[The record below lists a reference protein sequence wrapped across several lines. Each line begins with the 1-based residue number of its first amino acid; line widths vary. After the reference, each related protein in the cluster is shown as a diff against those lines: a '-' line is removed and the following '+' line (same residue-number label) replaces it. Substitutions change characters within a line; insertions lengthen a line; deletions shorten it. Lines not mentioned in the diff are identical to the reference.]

1 MNNPLKTSLFG
12 KLCLAGAVAFTALNG
27 STAFAIDKVKFQLD
41 WLPGGDKAPVYVGI
55 KKGFFKD
62 ADLDVTVA
70 SGRGSTDA
78 ISKLATGNADLGLS
92 DLVALL
98 MAKAQN
104 DVPVSAVYSVFSK
117 APHAF
122 FVLSES
128 GVKSVKDVAGK
139 RIATSPYTSS
149 NVFLPL
155 LLDVNGVDP
164 NSVKL
169 IKADA
174 GALNPM
180 LLSGNA
186 DVVISWITD
195 TVIYQQQA
203 KSANKTLQVL
213 PWYDAGLEFY
223 STSVIASDRFI
234 NEHPDVTKRFV
245 AAYKKAIEY
254 TWKHPEE
261 SGQIVHE
268 MVPEVDASTATDTI
282 NSIKSLVYN
291 AVSEQDGYGA
301 FTKKRLATTWQWTAK
316 AQNIAVDSFDPE
328 SAVNRQFMP

>member
-1 MNNPLKTSLFG
+1 MNKTTLFRN
-12 KLCLAGAVAFTALNG
+12 LCLAGAMALTALSGN
-27 STAFAIDKVKFQLD
+27 AVFAADKVKFQLD

-62 ADLDVTVA
+62 VDLDVSVA

-78 ISKLATGNADLGLS
+78 ISKLATGNADMGLS

-104 DVPVSAVYSVFSK
+104 DMPVSAVYSVFSK

-122 FVLSES
+122 FVPADSD
-128 GVKSVKDVAGK
+128 VKSVKDVAGK

-155 LLDVNGVDP
+155 LLEVNNVDP
-164 NSVKL
+164 DSIKL
-169 IKADA
+169 VKADA

-180 LLSGNA
+180 LLSGNT

-203 KSANKTLQVL
+203 KSAGQTLRVL

-223 STSVIASDRFI
+223 STSVIASNRFI
-234 NEHPDVTKRFV
+234 NKHPDVTKRFV
-245 AAYKKAIEY
+245 QAYKKAIKY
-254 TWKHPEE
+254 TWEYPEE
-261 SGQIVHE
+261 SGQIVHD
-268 MVPEVDASTATDTI
+268 MVPEVDASTATNTI

-291 AVSEQDGYGA
+291 AVSDQDGYGA
-301 FTKKRLATTWQWTAK
+301 FTKERLATTWKWTAE
-316 AQNIAVDSFDPE
+316 AQDIAVDSFDPE
-328 SAVNRQFMP
+328 SAVNRQFQP

>member
-1 MNNPLKTSLFG
+1 MNKTTLFRN
-12 KLCLAGAVAFTALNG
+12 LCLAGAVAVSALSG
-27 STAFAIDKVKFQLD
+27 TTVFAADKVKFQLD
-41 WLPGGDKAPVYVGI
+41 WLPGGDKAPIYVGI
-55 KKGFFKD
+55 KKGFFED
-62 ADLDVTVA
+62 VDLDVSVA

-78 ISKLATGNADLGLS
+78 ISKLATGNADMGLS

-122 FVLSES
+122 FVPADSDI
-128 GVKSVKDVAGK
+128 KSVKDVAGK

-155 LLDVNGVDP
+155 LLEVNNVDP
-164 NSVKL
+164 DSIKL
-169 IKADA
+169 VKADA

-180 LLSGNA
+180 LLSGNT

-203 KSANKTLQVL
+203 KSAGQTLRVL

-234 NEHPDVTKRFV
+234 NQHPDTVKRFIE
-245 AAYKKAIEY
+245 AYKKAIAY
-254 TWKHPEE
+254 TWEHPEE
-261 SGQIVHE
+261 SGQIVHDI
-268 MVPEVDASTATDTI
+268 VPEVDASTATDTI

-291 AVSEQDGYGA
+291 AVSDQDGYGA
-301 FTKKRLATTWQWTAK
+301 FTQERLATTWKWTAE
-316 AQNIAVDSFDPE
+316 AQDIAVDSFDPE
-328 SAVNRQFMP
+328 SAVNRQFQP